1 LFAIKHKA
9 GFYYPA
15 FLFAYNPGIC
25 DKIQLNK
32 EADMKKN
39 KTIGLLLLVL
49 AVYTSLGMV
58 LANDAYW
65 GIYNYVTLVFSIVS
79 GIALLKQK

>member
-1 LFAIKHKA
+1 
-9 GFYYPA
+9 
-15 FLFAYNPGIC
+15 
-25 DKIQLNK
+25 
-32 EADMKKN
+32 MKKN
-39 KTIGLLLLVL
+39 RIIGLLLLVL

>member
-1 LFAIKHKA
+1 MA
-9 GFYYPA
+9 GLTAQP
-15 FLFAYNPGIC
+15 FLFTYNHGIC

-32 EADMKKN
+32 EVGMKKN